1 MIKFEPEEDLR
12 SSQGWRNMD
21 FMTAGALT
29 VLSFVVYLC
38 TMSRSIPYIDG
49 GELTTV
55 LWTLGIAHPTGYP
68 LFTLLGYAFVH
79 IPFFPE
85 VALRANLFA
94 VVCASISGGIF
105 YFVFLH
111 AQVVLASDEKNPI
124 TKKNKQKATKQI
136 VARNNN
142 GGDFALRLVSAAAA
156 LSLIFARTFWTQSTV
171 VESYPLQLLLFAV
184 ILLTWLR
191 FYSTPTK
198 LRAFFSGLALGLGF
212 VNHMTTVL
220 TVPAL
225 IFLLVSAYRQKKFD
239 PRLLYFVIFGGALA
253 GLLYIYL
260 PIRASQHPLMDW
272 GNPDNMQRFIRH
284 VTAKQFRTW
293 MFSSLDVFEHQL
305 GIFCSGLYSE
315 FRITLLIIV
324 LGVITALI
332 LHRRYFWWTTTLLAS
347 DLLYAANY
355 NIHNIESYF
364 LLAYISL
371 SLFAAIGFRFLV
383 QRFFSKGVIQTNL
396 TQSTI
401 AVVGLTLLFPAVSGF
416 SNFSNVDASKDH
428 SVEMYT
434 RDILTSLPKNSLVL
448 SYQWDTFVAASL
460 YYRNVD
466 NLRSDII
473 VIDKELLR
481 RSWYAAQIHERF
493 PSLFSSNDL
502 IYDSYQA
509 NLRLFENDLAYDPRG
524 IEMSYSNFIREIITG
539 AMRNG
544 RDVFV
549 GPEIEDQYL
558 TGFSKVPFGLDFKL
572 RTDTDYVYCNVADL
586 NGFRAAEI
594 VDNDYSHQIIN
605 FYKRMFLARAGYEYA
620 HKRLDLTVSCLDKSL
635 EVDSTSQTIQ
645 TAKLKIVQ
653 ELGRK

>member
-1 MIKFEPEEDLR
+1 MIKIEPEEDLR
-12 SSQGWRNMD
+12 SSQGWRSMD
-21 FMTAGALT
+21 FVTAGALT
-29 VLSFVVYLC
+29 ALSFVVYLF

-85 VALRANLFA
+85 IALRASLFA

-111 AQVVLASDEKNPI
+111 AQLVLASTGKISVTKN
-124 TKKNKQKATKQI
+124 NKQKTAKQN
-136 VARNNN
+136 VTRNNN
-142 GGDFALRLVSAAAA
+142 DGIFAPRLVSAAAA

-171 VESYPLQLLLFAV
+171 VESYSLQLLLFAI
-184 ILLTWLR
+184 ILLAWLR

-198 LRAFFSGLALGLGF
+198 LLAFFSGLALGLGF
-212 VNHMTTVL
+212 TNHMTTVL

-225 IFLLVSAYRQKKFD
+225 IFLLVSGYRQNKLD
-239 PRLLYFVIFGGALA
+239 PKLLYFVIFGGALA
-253 GLLYIYL
+253 GLLYVYL

-272 GNPDNMQRFIRH
+272 GNPDNIQRFIRH

-293 MFSSLDVFEHQL
+293 MFSSMDVFEHQL
-305 GIFCSGLYSE
+305 GIFCSSLYTE
-315 FRITLLIIV
+315 FRITLLVVI
-324 LGVITALI
+324 LGVVTALI

-355 NIHNIESYF
+355 SIHNIESYF

-383 QRFFSKGVIQTNL
+383 QRFFSREFIRADPTR
-396 TQSTI
+396 STI
-401 AVVGLTLLFPAVSGF
+401 VVVGLILLFPAVSGF
-416 SNFSNVDASKDH
+416 SNFSKVDASADR

-434 RDILTSLPKNSLVL
+434 RDILTSLPRNSLVL

-466 NLRSDII
+466 SLRSDII

-493 PSLFSSNDL
+493 LSLFPSNDL
-502 IYDSYQA
+502 IYDAYQA
-509 NLRLFENDLAYDPRG
+509 NLRLFENDLSYDPNS
-524 IEMSYSNFIREIITG
+524 IEMSYSNFIREIIAG
-539 AMRNG
+539 AMRSG

-558 TGFSKVPFGLDFKL
+558 TGFNKVPFALDFEL
-572 RTDTDYVYCNVADL
+572 RTDTDYVYCNLSEL
-586 NGFRAAEI
+586 NGFRTAKI

-605 FYKRMFLARAGYEYA
+605 FYKKMFLARAGYEYA

-635 EVDSTSQTIQ
+635 EVNPTSQTIQ
-645 TAKLKIVQ
+645 TAKLKIIQ